1 MDYYHTEG
9 DATLLRCIY
18 YFIFVLW
25 TEPRFGVNLSEN
37 SASQIENSP
46 PFQEEKDGEPGSKP
60 QQLRVASKQQL
71 FGAAAE
77 GQAEAVST
85 SLQPGRLFKDE
96 VLVLDC
102 EWNGCYKTFS
112 QVITVPI
119 FK

>member
-1 MDYYHTEG
+1 
-9 DATLLRCIY
+9 LRI
-18 YFIFVLW
+18 LP
-25 TEPRFGVNLSEN
+25 T
-37 SASQIENSP
+37 
-46 PFQEEKDGEPGSKP
+46 FQEEKDGEPGSKP

-102 EWNGCYKTFS
+102 EWDGCSKTFS
-112 QVITVPI
+112 QVSSGIQVII
-119 FK
+119 FCFFFFESRCPYLDLDL